1 MEAAASASFLAPSPS
16 FTLFRASKVVPRMLS
31 LCDLKSVACFPI
43 CNNKKENHTSKLYII
58 PLKTVT
64 RFCSSKSSLESLHFG
79 EAAQNTTANS
89 GFSSPNENQRINE
102 IERELNELFDE
113 VKRMIRM
120 GKKDDAVDL
129 LNANYEVVKDQMN
142 AGTKGIEEAA
152 ILDVIALGYVAVG
165 DLKTVGSLLNVMKD
179 VIDNLKDDTPHLDS
193 ILMHMGSMYST
204 LSTFGKSLDAYQ
216 RAFDIMERTYGKD
229 STFLVTPYL
238 AVAKV
243 LGSVGK
249 ATKAIEK
256 YQCAITI
263 LESKRGAES
272 KDLVVPLLG
281 LGNLLL
287 KERRVDDAEIHFTRV
302 LDIYIKLYGQND
314 GRIGLAMSSLAQVK
328 CAQGKSDE
336 AIQLYQRALQV
347 MKDSNYL
354 SQDDG
359 IMEKMRVDLAEL
371 LHAVGRGQ
379 EGRELLE
386 ECLLIT
392 EKHKGKGHPSLVTHM
407 INLATSYS
415 RSKNYAEAEHL
426 LRRSLEI
433 MINQK
438 GTDDQ
443 SVSFPMLQLAIT
455 LYNLKQDEEAEK
467 LAMDALRIREKAF
480 GKDSLPVGEAL
491 DCLVSIQ
498 TRLGKDDSELLVL
511 LGRILDIQEKEF
523 GYESEEVL
531 VTLKKIVFFLE
542 KLGRRDE
549 MLPLQRRLFVLRKKY
564 KQMVHY

>member
-1 MEAAASASFLAPSPS
+1 MPTPAFTFYSTMSASASFLAPSPS
-16 FTLFRASKVVPRMLS
+16 FAPFRGSKEVPRMFS
-31 LCDLKSVACFPI
+31 VSDLKSIAC
-43 CNNKKENHTSKLYII
+43 NKKENRTSKLYII
-58 PLKTVT
+58 PITTVT
-64 RFCSSKSSLESLHFG
+64 RFCASRASLESLHF
-79 EAAQNTTANS
+79 ADTNANQNH
-89 GFSSPNENQRINE
+89 RINE
-102 IERELNELFDE
+102 FETELNEFFDE
-113 VKRMIRM
+113 VKTMIRM
-120 GKKDDAVDL
+120 GKRDDALDL
-129 LNANYEVVKDQMN
+129 LNA
-142 AGTKGIEEAA
+142 GSKGIQEAA
-152 ILDVIALGYVAVG
+152 ILDVLALGYVAVG
-165 DLKTVGSLLNVMKD
+165 DLKTVAFLLNVMRK
-179 VIDNLKDDTPHLDS
+179 VIDNLKDDTPHLDL

-204 LSTFGKSLDAYQ
+204 LSKFGKSLDTYQ
-216 RAFDIMERTYGKD
+216 RAFNIMERTYGKD
-229 STFLVTPYL
+229 SPFLVTPYL
-238 AVAKV
+238 AMAKV
-243 LGSVGK
+243 LGSTGK

-256 YQCAITI
+256 YQSAITI

-287 KERRVDDAEIHFTRV
+287 KERRVNDAETHFTRV
-302 LDIYIKLYGQND
+302 LDIYTKSYGQND

-336 AIQLYQRALQV
+336 AINLYEHALHV

-354 SQDDG
+354 SADDS

-371 LHAVGRGQ
+371 LHAVGRAQ

-392 EKHKGKGHPSLVTHM
+392 ERHKGKGHPGLVTHM

-433 MINQK
+433 MIKQK
-438 GTDDQ
+438 GSDDQ
-443 SVSFPMLQLAIT
+443 SVSFPMLQLAVT
-455 LYNLKQDEEAEK
+455 LYHLKQDEEAEK
-467 LAMDALRIREKAF
+467 LALDALRIREKAF
-480 GKDSLPVGEAL
+480 GEDSLPVGEAL

-498 TRLGKDDSELLVL
+498 TRVGKDESELVVL
-511 LGRILDIQEKEF
+511 LRRILGIQEKEF

-531 VTLKKIVFFLE
+531 VTVKKIVFLLD

-549 MLPLQRRLFVLRKKY
+549 MLPLQRRLSLLRKKY
-564 KQMVHY
+564 KQMIHH